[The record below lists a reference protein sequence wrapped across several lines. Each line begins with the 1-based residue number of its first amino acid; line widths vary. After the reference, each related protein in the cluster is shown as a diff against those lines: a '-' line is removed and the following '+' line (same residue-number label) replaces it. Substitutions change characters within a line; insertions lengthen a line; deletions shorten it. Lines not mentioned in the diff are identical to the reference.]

1 MTVVLKSYPPNYE
14 QVCKHIPAVRK
25 NKNIVFT
32 YAPNIYSPAG
42 IELSPDLKAHEEM
55 HIERQSDQP
64 SSWWTRYLTDIEFRL
79 QEELV
84 AYRAQYRYA
93 LEHYN
98 RPKRRKLLSHIASDL
113 SSAMY
118 GNLVTKHE
126 ATMLITNQE
135 Q

>member
-1 MTVVLKSYPPNYE
+1 MTAVLKAFPPNYE

-42 IELSPDLKAHEEM
+42 IELSPDLQAHEEV
-55 HIERQSDQP
+55 HIARQHDP
-64 SSWWTRYLTDIEFRL
+64 AGWWDKYLNDVEFRL

-84 AYRAQYRYA
+84 AYRAQYQYA
-93 LEHYN
+93 LKHYG
-98 RPKRRKLLSHIASDL
+98 RPMRRRLLAHIASDL

-118 GNLVTKHE
+118 GNIVTKAE
-126 ATMLITNQE
+126 AIELITSDSE
-135 Q
+135 